1 MNEYKLPRP
10 IADAGRDGEYR
21 EPLPPDTLII
31 DKRGAS
37 YRIKNEPAGF
47 GGSALIYK
55 AERAGS
61 LRNFI
66 LKECYPFSKK
76 FFFAR
81 DDAAVRADSPDA
93 QEYLDLVKGNMIRE
107 SEIGQR
113 LANDTGRTIATWEAL
128 NVDKIIYNGETFD
141 GSESCFILME
151 QADDGQKRG
160 WFLKDLLTE
169 VSKPAQDDAP
179 LRTGGNPSPF
189 VAACII
195 EELLKSL
202 RDIHKAGYI
211 HGDINDANF
220 FLMGHDPATADIGV
234 GQLLD
239 FGNALKLEAD
249 GLTAPVKNLF
259 STPGYWSPEIL
270 YQSGNLRL
278 SPATD
283 IFSVGCL
290 MLYLLNGMD
299 YRRTRGKTI
308 AKNFNV
314 DVYVPVKKVMT
325 SGYRRETALVFKKI
339 LAKALRR
346 KPQDR
351 YPDAAAMLK
360 DIIYLKK
367 IIVPPKFTL
376 ATNLTRSPYFVEGSR
391 NKELARLQEMI
402 DGGEQ
407 PLWIWGAG
415 GLGKTELAMEFARK
429 QIERGRTSCL
439 VTFRGSIKET
449 VLDMN
454 FSGFEFEGDADAE
467 YKARLNLLKDNYKD
481 VLLII
486 DNFDA
491 EDKVLAELQAEPA
504 YRELLGLD
512 MKILFTTRSRPN
524 NSVPELE
531 PLDEENALRLF
542 KSIAP
547 GDAEEIVRKLL
558 REVDCH
564 PMTVEILAHT
574 LNESW
579 GTLTAKKL
587 LIRLRAEALN
597 SPTLPEVKHKKVR
610 SEREAKIYGHLRT
623 LFNMLSLD
631 ENYRD
636 ILCALTLLPAD
647 GFDAAE
653 FLLNL
658 SIDKK
663 KLLRRLE
670 ANAWIRR
677 HVENNL
683 LWIHPLIRTV
693 FKNEL
698 KPRRADCQ
706 KFLATLWERL
716 DNIYPQDK
724 KIFRQAAE
732 LFEKAVKDLGDP
744 DGENNF
750 RAGFCH
756 IIGEK
761 FSLALLMTEKAVEL
775 GEATLD
781 ANDLNLARRCND
793 AGVAAFYLQQYEK
806 GMSYIEKARHILE
819 TNAPADPNVAN
830 LFSNI
835 ANVYILLGDYD
846 TAADF
851 GARAVKIFDRT
862 PPKYPHE
869 QAHAYSIFG
878 NALLWL
884 KRFAE
889 AEENFIAA
897 EKILKEIAPEGS
909 AELAKC
915 CIDLAQVKALNNDF
929 AAAEDFAQ
937 RAIDLQKKILPKN
950 HKELLDSYSVL
961 SAIYRNAGRLEE
973 SQQIAALVQ
982 KAIREELDKSV
993 RELLAAT
1000 LDMIDLYAEQM
1011 TDDEFIKR
1019 HRTVADSY
1027 LKLGDLD
1034 NARKFIDIALEK
1046 ISATTADAE
1055 RSLTYFTAADIFA
1068 AQKNFEDALS
1078 YAEKSLAIVEATE
1091 SENFSYLS
1099 TNYLHMGNLCEAS
1112 GKFAEAVKYFER
1124 AIESELKSPYPNRD
1138 FVKLVRDATERAKK
1152 SETTCP

>member
-1 MNEYKLPRP
+1 MTEYKIPRP
-10 IADAGRDGEYR
+10 TADAGTVREYR
-21 EPLPPDTLII
+21 VPLPPDTLII
-31 DKRGAS
+31 DKRVAS

-76 FFFAR
+76 FSFER
-81 DDAAVRADSPDA
+81 DKVAVRADSDDA
-93 QEYLDLVKGNMIRE
+93 KNYLALVKKNMIRE
-107 SEIGQR
+107 GEIGQR
-113 LANDTGRTIATWEAL
+113 LANDTGRTIAAWEAL
-128 NVDKIIYNGETFD
+128 NVDKIIIGGETFD
-141 GSESCFILME
+141 GSASCFIVME
-151 QADDGQKRG
+151 QADDNQTRG
-160 WFLKDLLTE
+160 WFLKDLLAE
-169 VSKPAQDDAP
+169 VSKPAQVDAP
-179 LRTGGNPSPF
+179 LRTGGNPSPY

-220 FLMGHDPATADIGV
+220 FLMGHDPANADIGV

-249 GLTAPVKNLF
+249 GLTAPVKNIF

-270 YQSGNLRL
+270 NHADNLRL

-290 MLYLLNGMD
+290 MLYLLNGMN
-299 YRRTRGKTI
+299 YKRTRGRTI
-308 AKNFNV
+308 AKNFSV
-314 DVYVPVKKVMT
+314 EVFVPVKKVMAC
-325 SGYRRETALVFKKI
+325 GYRREAAGVFRKI
-339 LAKALRR
+339 LTKALQ
-346 KPQDR
+346 KNPQER
-351 YPDAAAMLK
+351 YPDASTMLK
-360 DIIYLKK
+360 DIIFLKK
-367 IIVPPKFTL
+367 VIAPPKFTL
-376 ATNLTRSPYFVEGSR
+376 ATNLTRSPYFVKGSR
-391 NKELARLQEMI
+391 DKELAHLQEMI

-429 QIERGRTSCL
+429 EIERGRTACL
-439 VTFRGSIKET
+439 VTFRGSIKQT

-467 YKARLNLLKDNYKD
+467 YKARLNLLKENYKD
-481 VLLII
+481 ALLIV

-491 EDKVLAELQAEPA
+491 EDKVLSELQAEPA

-531 PLDEENALRLF
+531 PLDEENSLRLF
-542 KSIAP
+542 KSIAQV
-547 GDAEEIVRKLL
+547 DDEEIVRKLL

-579 GTLTAKKL
+579 GLLTAKQL
-587 LIRLRAEALN
+587 LIKLRAEALN
-597 SPTLPEVKHKKVR
+597 SPTLPEVKHKKVQ

-636 ILCALTLLPAD
+636 ILCTLTLLPID

-658 SIDKK
+658 SLDKK

-677 HVENNL
+677 RAENNL

-706 KFLATLWERL
+706 KFLDTLWERL
-716 DNIYPQDK
+716 DNVYPQDK
-724 KIFRQAAE
+724 KIFRQAGE
-732 LFEKAVKDLGDP
+732 LFDKAVKDFEDA
-744 DGENNF
+744 DGTNHF
-750 RAGFCH
+750 RAGFCY

-761 FSLALLMTEKAVEL
+761 FSLAWLMTEKAVEL
-775 GEATLD
+775 GEAALD
-781 ANDLNLARRCND
+781 ANDLALARRCND
-793 AGVAAFYLQQYEK
+793 ASVAAFYLQQYEQ
-806 GMSYIEKARHILE
+806 GMGYIEKARQILE
-819 TNAPADPNVAN
+819 ANAPDDPNVAN
-830 LFSNI
+830 LFSNM
-835 ANVYILLGDYD
+835 ANVHILLGDYD
-846 TAADF
+846 KAVKF
-851 GARAVKIFDRT
+851 GARAVEIFERT
-862 PPKYPHE
+862 PPKNLHE

-897 EKILKEIAPEGS
+897 ERILKEIAPEGS
-909 AELAKC
+909 AELEKC
-915 CIDLAQVKALNNDF
+915 YIDLAQVKALNNDF

-937 RAIDLQKKILPKN
+937 RAIEWQKKILPKN
-950 HKELLDSYSVL
+950 HNELLDSYNVL
-961 SAIYRNAGRLEE
+961 SAIYRKAGKDKE
-973 SQQIAALVQ
+973 SAEVAALVQ
-982 KAIREELDKSV
+982 KIIREELEKSTKS
-993 RELLAAT
+993 LLAAT
-1000 LDMIDLYAEQM
+1000 LDMIELYADQM
-1011 TDDEFIKR
+1011 SDDEFIKR
-1019 HRTVADSY
+1019 HRAVADSY

-1034 NARKFIDIALEK
+1034 NARKFINIALEK
-1046 ISATTADAE
+1046 ICATTAAE

-1068 AQKNFEDALS
+1068 AQKNFADALN
-1078 YAEKSLAIVEATE
+1078 YAEKSLKIVETAE
-1091 SENFSYLS
+1091 PNNFSYLS
-1099 TNYLHMGNLCEAS
+1099 TNYLHMANLYEAS
-1112 GKFAEAVKYFER
+1112 GKFAEAVKYFELT
-1124 AIESELKSPYPNRD
+1124 IEFEQKSPYPNHD
-1138 FVKLVRDATERAKK
+1138 LIALIQNSVERTRK
-1152 SETTCP
+1152 SETSRP